1 MTTSGLRKATVEK
14 NNLPPL
20 VKLAKDSYGYYSR
33 YRIISEDRNRFSH
46 WSPIFASPAFDFNN
60 LPPKVQ
66 GSLTLPSTESGL
78 ITIGGSAILS
88 WEELKGIA
96 GYDIFVQFTFDIAEK
111 SADNN
116 VATLYV
122 NPLTR
127 HNLKVGDK
135 VVVDINDERF
145 DGEHVVSSVSDGL
158 SFSYESQGTNL
169 AISETSGSVV
179 GPFDYQSTSQ
189 TNNKALLGNPL
200 RISAIAVQIES
211 LNKEKTPVLTIFEI
225 SSNIES

>member
-1 MTTSGLRKATVEK
+1 MPTSGPRKATVDK
-14 NNLPPL
+14 NDLPPVL
-20 VKLAKDSYGYYSR
+20 KLDTESYGYLTR

-46 WSPIFASPAFDFNN
+46 WSPIFASPVFDFNN
-60 LPPKVQ
+60 LPLRVQ
-66 GSLTLPSTESGL
+66 GSLTLPSTENGL

-88 WEELKGIA
+88 WEELSGVS
-96 GYDIFVQFTFDIAEK
+96 GYDIFLQFTFDIVEK
-111 SADNN
+111 SAENN
-116 VATLYV
+116 VATLFV

-135 VVVDINDERF
+135 IFVDIDDERF
-145 DGEHVVSSVSDGL
+145 DGEHTISSVSNNF
-158 SFSYESQGTNL
+158 SFSYNSEGTNL

-189 TNNKALLGNPL
+189 TNSKALLGNPL

-211 LNKEKTPVLTIFEI
+211 INKERTPVLTIFEI
-225 SSNIES
+225 SSNMDS